1 MQCCLTMIWR
11 AMKINFEELNKII
24 CDSVKQE
31 DQGHWFT
38 LEPFSPEGLHG
49 FVYSIYNQPDDKYYI
64 GKKNFFH
71 GGKKNYK
78 RNGVKVP
85 NYRYGTQTNWK
96 SYTGSSAELN
106 LDMAKHGKENFL
118 FTILRLYE
126 TRGGLSYG
134 EANIQHK
141 LDVLT
146 MKGDN
151 DEAKFYN
158 GNIAAIKYIPKEI
171 GRSP

>member
-1 MQCCLTMIWR
+1 
-11 AMKINFEELNKII
+11 
-24 CDSVKQE
+24 
-31 DQGHWFT
+31 
-38 LEPFSPEGLHG
+38 
-49 FVYSIYNQPDDKYYI
+49 
-64 GKKNFFH
+64 
-71 GGKKNYK
+71 
-78 RNGVKVP
+78 
-85 NYRYGTQTNWK
+85 
-96 SYTGSSAELN
+96 
-106 LDMAKHGKENFL
+106 MAKHGKENFL
-118 FTILRLYE
+118 FTVLRLYE

-134 EANIQHK
+134 EANLQHK